1 VKLNNTIETNWLIQL
16 SKKKIKEYVDT
27 QIEKQVKSIQI
38 QYLKDH
44 FLTREEFLDAMNKL
58 DKRFEAMQEQ
68 MDKRFDQMDK
78 RFEAMQEQMDKRFEQ
93 MDKRFEAMQEQMDKR
108 FEQMDKRFEAMQE
121 QMDKRF
127 EAMQEQMDKRFEQ
140 MDKRFD
146 ALQEQ
151 IDKRFEKVYER
162 FEQMDFGRAEIV
174 EGILYIVVKREL
186 KKRGHDVKLKTR
198 QHFTDEKYEVHPDT
212 KDVEIDMLHLSPN
225 IIGEATLKLT
235 DVEKLRT
242 FIRKIQF
249 IESYYG
255 ESFER
260 YFFCYTI
267 YDDVRAEIKPLL
279 EKYRIELIIPEKS

>member
-1 VKLNNTIETNWLIQL
+1 MTLDPNVMQE
-16 SKKKIKEYVDT
+16 IKEYVDT

-44 FLTREEFLDAMNKL
+44 FHHFLTREEFLDAMNKL
-58 DKRFEAMQEQ
+58 DQRFEAIQEQ

-78 RFEAMQEQMDKRFEQ
+78 RFEAMQEQMDKRF
-93 MDKRFEAMQEQMDKR
+93 
-108 FEQMDKRFEAMQE
+108 E